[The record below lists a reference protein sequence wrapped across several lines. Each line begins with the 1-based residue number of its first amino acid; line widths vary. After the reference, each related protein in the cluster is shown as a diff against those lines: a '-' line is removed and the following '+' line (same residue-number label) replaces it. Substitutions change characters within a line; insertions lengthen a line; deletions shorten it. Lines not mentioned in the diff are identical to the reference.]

1 MSTILERY
9 RELHPKSA
17 ALHTEAQKTFPD
29 GVTHDIRRFTPFPL
43 YVTHASGSKKWDV
56 DGHEI
61 IDYVMGHGALL
72 LGHAHPQVTEAVGA
86 QLRKGTHYGASHEME
101 IRWGQWVQRLIPSAE
116 MVRFTSSGTEATQM
130 AIRLSRALT
139 GRDKLVRFASH
150 FHGWND
156 NVIGLAPAEEV
167 TPSAPGVPGSS
178 TANQIVVPQNDV
190 AALARVLEEYQDV
203 AAVIIEPT
211 GAHWGAIPL
220 EPSFLADLRQLTQK
234 AGAVLIFDEV
244 VTGFRMSPGGAQAL
258 YGVTPDITCLAK
270 ILAGGLPGG
279 AVAGR
284 RDLVAQIEFHND
296 LRWDIAKRIA
306 HPGTYNANPLSATA
320 GSTALSL
327 IADGKVHEH
336 AARLT
341 QRLCQGL
348 NELLCKNDIKGC
360 AYGLASTFHT
370 VIGQECPEPR
380 DGFYWRWDGKP
391 GAAVPGTPLEAS
403 QALRRGLLNRGVDLM
418 GTGGL
423 VSSAHE
429 EADIDW
435 TIAAF
440 EETLHDIH
448 REGLV

>member
-1 MSTILERY
+1 MSTILDRY

-17 ALHTEAQKTFPD
+17 AMHAEAQKTFPD

-43 YVTHASGSKKWDV
+43 YVTHASGCKKWDV

-72 LGHAHPQVTEAVGA
+72 LGHAHPQVTEAVA
-86 QLRKGTHYGASHEME
+86 TQLRKGTHYGASHELE
-101 IRWGQWVQRLIPSAE
+101 LRWGQWVQRLIPSAE

-130 AIRLSRALT
+130 AIRLARAFT
-139 GRDKLVRFASH
+139 GRDKLVRFAGH

-156 NVIGLAPAEEV
+156 NVIGLAAPEAM
-167 TPSAPGVPGSS
+167 TPSAPGVPAS
-178 TANQIVVPQNDV
+178 TSANQIVLPQND
-190 AALARVLEEYQDV
+190 AAEVARVMEEDQDV
-203 AAVIIEPT
+203 AAAIIEPT
-211 GAHWGAIPL
+211 GAHYGAIPL
-220 EPSFLADLRQLTQK
+220 EPSFLAQLRELTQR

-244 VTGFRMSPGGAQAL
+244 VTGFRVSPGGAQAL

-284 RDLVAQIEFHND
+284 RDLLAQIEFHD
-296 LRWDIAKRIA
+296 DMRWDIAERIA
-306 HPGTYNANPLSATA
+306 HPGTYNANPLSAAA

-327 IADGKVHEH
+327 VADGKVHEH
-336 AARLT
+336 TARLT
-341 QRLCQGL
+341 QRLCQEL
-348 NELLCKNDIKGC
+348 NRLLRKNDIKGC
-360 AYGLASTFHT
+360 AYGLTSTFHT
-370 VIGQECPEPR
+370 IIGQECPEPR

-391 GAAVPGTPLEAS
+391 GARVPGSSAEVTV
-403 QALRRGLLNRGVDLM
+403 ALRRGLLNRGVDLM

-429 EADIDW
+429 DADADR

-440 EETLHDIH
+440 EETLHDM
-448 REGLV
+448 RGEGLV

>member
-17 ALHTEAQKTFPD
+17 ALHAEAQKIFPD
-29 GVTHDIRRFTPFPL
+29 GVTHDVRRFTPFPL
-43 YVTHASGSKKWDV
+43 YVTHASGCKKWDV

-72 LGHAHPQVTEAVGA
+72 LGHAHPQVTEAIAA
-86 QLRKGTHYGASHEME
+86 QLRNGTHHGASHEME
-101 IRWGQWVQRLIPSAE
+101 VRWGQWVQRLVPSAE
-116 MVRFTSSGTEATQM
+116 MVRFTNSGTEATQM
-130 AIRLSRALT
+130 AIRLARAFT
-139 GRDKLVRFASH
+139 GRDKLLRFASH

-156 NVIGLAPAEEV
+156 NVVGLAPAEEV
-167 TPSAPGVPGSS
+167 TPSAPGVPAPT
-178 TANQIVVPQNDV
+178 TANQIILPQNDV
-190 AALARVLEEYQDV
+190 AEVAQVLEEDQDV
-203 AAVIIEPT
+203 AAIIIEPT
-211 GAHWGAIPL
+211 GAHWGAVPL
-220 EPSFLADLRQLTQK
+220 EPSFLADLRRLTQK

-244 VTGFRMSPGGAQAL
+244 VTGFRISPGGAQAL

-279 AVAGR
+279 AVAGQ
-284 RDLVAQIEFHND
+284 RDLLAQIEFRND
-296 LRWDIAKRIA
+296 LRWDVTKRVA
-306 HPGTYNANPLSATA
+306 HPGTYNANPLSAAA

-327 IADGKVHEH
+327 IADGQVHEH
-336 AARLT
+336 TARLT
-341 QRLCQGL
+341 QRLCQEL
-348 NELLCKNDIKGC
+348 NRLFRKNDVKGC

-370 VIGQECPEPR
+370 IIGQECPEPQ

-391 GAAVPGTPLEAS
+391 GARVPGSPADVTV
-403 QALRRGLLNRGVDLM
+403 ALRRGLLNRGVDLM

-429 EADIDW
+429 DPDIDR
-435 TIAAF
+435 TVTAF
-440 EETLHDIH
+440 EETLDDMR

>member
-17 ALHTEAQKTFPD
+17 ALHAEAQKIFPD
-29 GVTHDIRRFTPFPL
+29 GVTHDVRRFTPFPL
-43 YVTHASGSKKWDV
+43 YVTHAGGCRKWDV

-72 LGHAHPQVTEAVGA
+72 LGHAHPRVTEAVAA
-86 QLRKGTHYGASHEME
+86 QLQKGTHYGASHELE

-130 AIRLSRALT
+130 AIRLARAFT
-139 GRDKLVRFASH
+139 GRDKLVRFAGH

-178 TANQIVVPQNDV
+178 TANQIVVRQNDV
-190 AALARVLEEYQDV
+190 AELTRVLTEYQDV

-220 EPSFLADLRQLTQK
+220 EPSFLTDLRQLTQR

-284 RDLVAQIEFHND
+284 RDLLAQIEFRND

-306 HPGTYNANPLSATA
+306 HPGTYNANPLSAAA

-336 AARLT
+336 TARLT
-341 QRLCQGL
+341 QRLCQEL
-348 NELLCKNDIKGC
+348 NRLLRKNDIKGC

-370 VIGQECPEPR
+370 VIGQECPEPQ

-391 GAAVPGTPLEAS
+391 GAAVPGTSPEAAL
-403 QALRRGLLNRGVDLM
+403 ALRRGLLNRGVDLM

-429 EADIDW
+429 EADIDR
-435 TIAAF
+435 TVAAF
-440 EETLHDIH
+440 EETLHDM
-448 REGLV
+448 RLEGLV